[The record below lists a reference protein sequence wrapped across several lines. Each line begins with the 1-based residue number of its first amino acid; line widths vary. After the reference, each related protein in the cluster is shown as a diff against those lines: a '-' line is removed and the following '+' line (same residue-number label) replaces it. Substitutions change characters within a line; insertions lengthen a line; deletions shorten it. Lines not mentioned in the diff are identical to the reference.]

1 MDSDLNNN
9 KSEFSDDDST
19 DWDTD
24 EAALEDYPDFP
35 EFDAKINEALKTF
48 RNKVFIK
55 LNWSSP
61 KDAYW
66 ALNKLSCDRLSDIYI
81 QLRSSDFIN
90 HDLTEPFSD
99 CEDKERSVEIL
110 KDLQYNLV
118 LRDWISIN
126 SSMEFRCFVHRNI
139 LVGISQR
146 DCRSF
151 FQVLIDNRHEI
162 LDRIKSFYSEHIHG
176 KFADSSYIFDVCS
189 GKVRNSFL
197 KSVFGLAFISM

>member
-9 KSEFSDDDST
+9 KSDFSDDDST
-19 DWDTD
+19 DWDT
-24 EAALEDYPDFP
+24 EEPAEDYPDFP
-35 EFDAKINEALKTF
+35 EFDEKINEALNKF

-66 ALNKLSCDRLSDIYI
+66 ALNKLSCDRLSDVYI

-99 CEDKERSVEIL
+99 CEDKETAQAKEF
-110 KDLQYNLV
+110 QYMLI
-118 LRDWISIN
+118 LRDWININ
-126 SSMEFRCFVHRNI
+126 SSMEFRCFVHHNI
-139 LVGISQR
+139 LVGVSQR

-151 FQVLIDNRHEI
+151 YQVLLDNKQDI
-162 LDRIKSFYSEHIHG
+162 LDRIKSFYSSHIH
-176 KFADSSYIFDVCS
+176 KQFPDSSFIFDVCS
-189 GKVRNSFL
+189 GKVNAHFL
-197 KSVFGLAFISM
+197 EPNLWVFALI